1 MPAYYNEFNPQASLE
16 AMHKTGPLLA
26 EARAERVWIE
36 EYRKS
41 LKAILMKEHAALP
54 AVAQEREAYA
64 DPRYLT
70 HLDAL
75 KTAVEAE
82 EAARWRM
89 VTAQAAVEV
98 WRTLSAND
106 RGMDRGTR

>member
-1 MPAYYNEFNPQASLE
+1 MKLDPQRSLE
-16 AMHKTGPLLA
+16 AMHATGPVLA
-26 EARAERVWIE
+26 QARADRVYAE

-64 DPRYLT
+64 DPRYLQ

-75 KTAVEAE
+75 KVAVEAE

>member
-1 MPAYYNEFNPQASLE
+1 MKLDPQRSLE
-16 AMHKTGPLLA
+16 AMHATGPVLA
-26 EARAERVWIE
+26 QARADRVYAE

-64 DPRYLT
+64 DPRYLA

-75 KTAVEAE
+75 KVAVEAE

-89 VTAQAAVEV
+89 VTAQAEVEV

>member
-1 MPAYYNEFNPQASLE
+1 MKLDPQKSLE
-16 AMHKTGPLLA
+16 AMHATGPVLA
-26 EARAERVWIE
+26 QARADRVCAE

-64 DPRYLT
+64 DPRYLA

>member
-1 MPAYYNEFNPQASLE
+1 MKLDPQKSLE
-16 AMHKTGPLLA
+16 AMHATGPVLA
-26 EARAERVWIE
+26 QARADRVYAE

-64 DPRYLT
+64 DPRYLA

-89 VTAQAAVEV
+89 VTAQAEVEV
-98 WRTLSAND
+98 WRTLSANNRNFD
-106 RGMDRGTR
+106 KAVA

>member
-1 MPAYYNEFNPQASLE
+1 MKLDPQKSLE
-16 AMHKTGPLLA
+16 AMHATGPVLA
-26 EARAERVWIE
+26 QARADRVYAE

-64 DPRYLT
+64 DPRYLQ

>member
-1 MPAYYNEFNPQASLE
+1 MKLDPQRSLE
-16 AMHKTGPLLA
+16 AMHATGPVLA
-26 EARAERVWIE
+26 QARADRVYCE

-41 LKAILMKEHAALP
+41 LKAILMKEHAALS

-64 DPRYLT
+64 DPRYLA
-70 HLDAL
+70 HLEAL

>member
-1 MPAYYNEFNPQASLE
+1 MKLDPQKSLE
-16 AMHKTGPLLA
+16 AMHATGPLLA
-26 EARAERVWIE
+26 QARADRVYAE

-64 DPRYLT
+64 DQRYLA

-98 WRTLSAND
+98 WRTQCANNRNFD
-106 RGMDRGTR
+106 RAVA

>member
-1 MPAYYNEFNPQASLE
+1 MKLDPQKSLE
-16 AMHKTGPLLA
+16 AMHATGPVLA
-26 EARAERVWIE
+26 QARADRVYAE

-64 DPRYLT
+64 DPRYLA

-98 WRTLSAND
+98 WRTLSANNRNFD
-106 RGMDRGTR
+106 KAVA

>member
-1 MPAYYNEFNPQASLE
+1 MKLDPQKSLE
-16 AMHKTGPLLA
+16 AMHATGPVLA
-26 EARAERVWIE
+26 QARADRVYAE

-64 DPRYLT
+64 DPRYLA
-70 HLDAL
+70 HMDAL
-75 KTAVEAE
+75 KVAVEAE

-89 VTAQAAVEV
+89 VTAQAEVEV

>member
-1 MPAYYNEFNPQASLE
+1 
-16 AMHKTGPLLA
+16 MHATGPVLA
-26 EARAERVWIE
+26 QARADRVYCE
-36 EYRKS
+36 EWRKS

-64 DPRYLT
+64 DPRYLQ

-98 WRTLSAND
+98 WRSMEASN

>member
-64 DPRYLT
+64 DPRYLA

-75 KTAVEAE
+75 KVAVEAE

>member
-1 MPAYYNEFNPQASLE
+1 MKLDPQKSLE
-16 AMHKTGPLLA
+16 AMHATGPVLA
-26 EARAERVWIE
+26 QARADRVYAE

-64 DPRYLT
+64 DQRYLA

-75 KTAVEAE
+75 KLAVKAE

>member
-1 MPAYYNEFNPQASLE
+1 MKLDPQKSLE
-16 AMHKTGPLLA
+16 AMHATGPVLA
-26 EARAERVWIE
+26 QARADRVYAE

-41 LKAILMKEHAALP
+41 LKAILMKEHADKA

-64 DPRYLT
+64 DQRYLT

>member
-1 MPAYYNEFNPQASLE
+1 MKPLDPQKSLE
-16 AMHKTGPLLA
+16 AMHATGPLLA
-26 EARAERVWIE
+26 QARADRVYAE

-64 DPRYLT
+64 DQRYLA
-70 HLDAL
+70 HLEAL
-75 KTAVEAE
+75 KVAVEAE

-98 WRTLSAND
+98 WRSMEASN

>member
-1 MPAYYNEFNPQASLE
+1 MKLDPQKSLE
-16 AMHKTGPLLA
+16 AMHATGPVLA
-26 EARAERVWIE
+26 QARADRVYCE
-36 EYRKS
+36 EWRKS

-75 KTAVEAE
+75 KVAVEAE

>member
-1 MPAYYNEFNPQASLE
+1 MKLDPQKSLE
-16 AMHKTGPLLA
+16 AMHATGPVLA
-26 EARAERVWIE
+26 QARADRVDAE

-41 LKAILMKEHAALP
+41 LTAILMKEHAALP

-64 DPRYLT
+64 DPRYLA

>member
-1 MPAYYNEFNPQASLE
+1 MKLDPQKSLE
-16 AMHKTGPLLA
+16 AMHATGPVLA
-26 EARAERVWIE
+26 QARADRVYAE

-64 DPRYLT
+64 DQRYLA
-70 HLDAL
+70 HLEAL
-75 KTAVEAE
+75 KVAVEAE

>member
-1 MPAYYNEFNPQASLE
+1 MKLDPQRSLE
-16 AMHKTGPLLA
+16 AMHATGPLLA
-26 EARAERVWIE
+26 QARADRVYAE

-64 DPRYLT
+64 DQRYLA
-70 HLDAL
+70 HLEAL
-75 KTAVEAE
+75 KVAVEAE

>member
-1 MPAYYNEFNPQASLE
+1 MKLDPQKSLE
-16 AMHKTGPLLA
+16 AMHATGPVLA
-26 EARAERVWIE
+26 QARADRVYAE
-36 EYRKS
+36 EWRKS

-64 DPRYLT
+64 DPRYLE

>member
-1 MPAYYNEFNPQASLE
+1 MKLDPQKSLE
-16 AMHKTGPLLA
+16 AMHATGPVLA
-26 EARAERVWIE
+26 QARADRVYAE

-64 DPRYLT
+64 DPRYLA

-75 KTAVEAE
+75 KVAVEAE

-98 WRTLSAND
+98 WRTLSANNRNFD
-106 RGMDRGTR
+106 KAVA

>member
-1 MPAYYNEFNPQASLE
+1 MKLDPQKSLE
-16 AMHKTGPLLA
+16 AMHATGPVLA
-26 EARAERVWIE
+26 QARADRVYAE

-41 LKAILMKEHAALP
+41 LKAILMKEHADKA

-64 DPRYLT
+64 DPRYIAY
-70 HLDAL
+70 LDAL

-82 EAARWRM
+82 EALRWRM

-98 WRTLSAND
+98 WRSMEASN

>member
-1 MPAYYNEFNPQASLE
+1 MKLDPQKSLE
-16 AMHKTGPLLA
+16 AMHATGPVLA
-26 EARAERVWIE
+26 QARADRVYAE

-64 DPRYLT
+64 DRRYLA

>member
-1 MPAYYNEFNPQASLE
+1 MKLDPQKSLQ
-16 AMHKTGPLLA
+16 AMHETGPVLA
-26 EARAERVWIE
+26 QARADRVYCE

-64 DPRYLT
+64 DQRYLT

-75 KTAVEAE
+75 KVAVEAE

-98 WRTLSAND
+98 WRSMEASN

>member
-1 MPAYYNEFNPQASLE
+1 MKLDPQKSLE
-16 AMHKTGPLLA
+16 AMHATGPLLA
-26 EARAERVWIE
+26 QARADRVYAE
-36 EYRKS
+36 EFRKS

-64 DPRYLT
+64 DPRYLQ

>member
-1 MPAYYNEFNPQASLE
+1 MKLDPQKSLE
-16 AMHKTGPLLA
+16 AMHATGPVLA
-26 EARAERVWIE
+26 QARADRVYAE

-64 DPRYLT
+64 DPRYLA

-75 KTAVEAE
+75 KTAVVAE

>member
-1 MPAYYNEFNPQASLE
+1 
-16 AMHKTGPLLA
+16 
-26 EARAERVWIE
+26 
-36 EYRKS
+36 
-41 LKAILMKEHAALP
+41 MKEHAALP

-64 DPRYLT
+64 DPRYLA

-75 KTAVEAE
+75 KVAVEAE

-98 WRTLSAND
+98 WRTLSANNRSFD
-106 RGMDRGTR
+106 RVVA

>member
-1 MPAYYNEFNPQASLE
+1 MKLDPQKSLE
-16 AMHKTGPLLA
+16 AMHATGPVLA
-26 EARAERVWIE
+26 QARADRVYCE
-36 EYRKS
+36 EWRKS

-64 DPRYLT
+64 DPRYLQ